1 VTTEEKPTRTEKTS
15 EDKPSLPDVATTDV
29 STPSDVAKEGV
40 TTWPK
45 MKTTHTPTAE
55 PNVAVANTK
64 QKLVEIPVQD
74 RHQSY
79 FD

>member
-40 TTWPK
+40 PTWPK
-45 MKTTHTPTAE
+45 MKTTHTP
-55 PNVAVANTK
+55 K